1 MIRRFMRIFRCKCNL
16 PFVACEG
23 WAWSDDQLH
32 SHVIYGKK
40 PEKEKVSEKQE
51 AEGES

>member
-1 MIRRFMRIFRCKCNL
+1 VSNFF

-23 WAWSDDQLH
+23 WDLSANQLH

-40 PEKEKVSEKQE
+40 PEKEKVSENQE